1 MRRTLRSIIVMVPLV
16 TALGASAQ
24 EGIAD
29 KAKERLADDES
40 GDSSDS
46 SDSSDTA
53 DSPGYGGEDS
63 GGPAEGG
70 DTPSTAPESYAVQ
83 PGDTLWG
90 LSQRFLNNPWYWP
103 KIWSYNPQLDNP
115 NWIRPG
121 TVLRFYP
128 GQAVEEEPEQE
139 APVDDLGEGGGFEDR
154 TDLDARND
162 KGSDSRR
169 REFFIPGD
177 RLDDAGQITNS
188 PEEKQLLAT
197 DDRTYIK
204 LKKQAQPGQVL
215 QIFRKER
222 ELRHPVTGSN
232 VGQIVTMVGE
242 VRVDQTGREQSLG
255 TVVSA
260 WDPIERGLFVAELP
274 VNTEAV
280 RKQDNTKTAKGYV
293 VDAAPNPL
301 SFLGDNYMVIVDKG
315 SQDGV
320 QPGNTFVIVRAGDP
334 YTREYSGMADEDIG
348 ELMIIETFKGAS
360 TAILTAASRIIV
372 PGDRIEMRTR

>member
-1 MRRTLRSIIVMVPLV
+1 MRRTLRSIIVIVPLV
-16 TALGASAQ
+16 TALGAWAQ
-24 EGIAD
+24 AD
-29 KAKERLADDES
+29 KVRERLADDETRDNDAGDDS
-40 GDSSDS
+40 GDTPD
-46 SDSSDTA
+46 A
-53 DSPGYGGEDS
+53 PGYGGEEM
-63 GGPAEGG
+63 GRAEGG

-128 GQAVEEEPEQE
+128 GQIEEEPENE
-139 APVDDLGEGGGFEDR
+139 EPIDDLGEGGGFEDR
-154 TDLDARND
+154 TDLEARND
-162 KGSDSRR
+162 KGSDQRR

-188 PEEKQLLAT
+188 PEEKQLLST

-274 VNTEAV
+274 VNTDAPRRTE
-280 RKQDNTKTAKGYV
+280 NSKTAKGYV

-301 SFLGDNYMVIVDKG
+301 SFLGDNYICVIDKG

-320 QPGNTFVIVRAGDP
+320 QPGNTFTIVRAGDP

-348 ELMIIETFKGAS
+348 EVLIIETFKGAS
-360 TAILTAASRIIV
+360 TAILTSASRIIV